1 MHKSNPELIIL
12 RFARVLF
19 GLTCSPFLLN
29 GTVKSHLQKHLQN
42 ENIAKFIE
50 RLLGDLYVDDS
61 INSFDKKADCSE
73 FYNVAKSTLAEAGFE
88 LRKWKLNDINLQQH
102 LSAATANVF
111 PDDVLIDNSSNDVD
125 NYTKVLGINLD
136 TFNDNFVFEF
146 YDIYSTAALE
156 LPVTKRNILK
166 ISSTFF
172 DPLGFILPITL
183 PSKLLFK
190 NICSHKFNWDN
201 EVSPLLKRQWTHYL
215 NELNSLRKVSVN
227 RHVLCFHCRD
237 VELHSF
243 CDSSGSAYCAVV
255 YVKTVCCHGVTVNF
269 WARKSRVVPMKK
281 LNIPRLEPLAC
292 LLLARFMASVVNAV
306 KSEVS
311 LKDIICWTDSQ
322 IAIWWIKQSEKVW
335 NLWVQNCVEKIR
347 NLVLARKWFYVMTN
361 VNPVDIGTR
370 SRLLSTIAFDL
381 WWKGPK
387 FLLCGREDWPS
398 QEFILSQKDKVVEE
412 KVSQNVVLSVVG
424 ESKRIGGFINCENY
438 SSMDKVLRVTS
449 YVF

>member
-1 MHKSNPELIIL
+1 
-12 RFARVLF
+12 
-19 GLTCSPFLLN
+19 
-29 GTVKSHLQKHLQN
+29 
-42 ENIAKFIE
+42 
-50 RLLGDLYVDDS
+50 
-61 INSFDKKADCSE
+61 
-73 FYNVAKSTLAEAGFE
+73 
-88 LRKWKLNDINLQQH
+88 
-102 LSAATANVF
+102 
-111 PDDVLIDNSSNDVD
+111 
-125 NYTKVLGINLD
+125 
-136 TFNDNFVFEF
+136 
-146 YDIYSTAALE
+146 
-156 LPVTKRNILK
+156 
-166 ISSTFF
+166 
-172 DPLGFILPITL
+172 
-183 PSKLLFK
+183 
-190 NICSHKFNWDN
+190 
-201 EVSPLLKRQWTHYL
+201 
-215 NELNSLRKVSVN
+215 
-227 RHVLCFHCRD
+227 
-237 VELHSF
+237 
-243 CDSSGSAYCAVV
+243 
-255 YVKTVCCHGVTVNF
+255 
-269 WARKSRVVPMKK
+269 MKK

-292 LLLARFMASVVNAV
+292 LLLARLMASVVDAV

-387 FLLCGREDWPS
+387 CLLCGREDWPS